1 MVSGV
6 DAWKVVPEENA
17 TSDPLINWQE
27 GQLPST
33 VNDSAR
39 AMMARIKEEFNKGV
53 GNLSVI
59 MLDSSSV
66 EEKNG
71 VINFF
76 FKASSLSSLNN
87 FNFIYFSHDII
98 DSIGSE
104 LTDNKFYRLNAK
116 VTVEDGRTTSVEDFG
131 IRLNFRGLFPD
142 IRSLSS
148 SNIYGLSDQFFA
160 VRFYLV
166 EDVSNRYVTINIRD
180 WERGYSGAVSLLGAI
195 SISGSWSNLRIS
207 YKWESSHFLSLRIS
221 GGMSYRDTWN
231 ELQIRISFSLIESY
245 SNISFQG
252 FSCGINYHDSG
263 SYANTVY
270 AATRPLLY
278 YKDGIIFQIRPNT
291 GSPPSNGGGGQGVM
305 AFIYDIGLSFNSP
318 LSMDAIKDL
327 TKIFPLQIDK
337 VTKWNGR
344 L

>member
-66 EEKNG
+66 EEKTG

-104 LTDNKFYRLNAK
+104 LTDNQFYRLNAK
-116 VTVEDGRTTSVEDFG
+116 VIVEDGRTTSVEDFG
-131 IRLNFRGLFPD
+131 IRLNFRGLFTD

-166 EDVSNRYVTINIRD
+166 EDWSNRYITINIRD
-180 WERGYSGAVSLLGAI
+180 WERGYSGAVSVLGVSAPA
-195 SISGSWSNLRIS
+195 GQWYELRTS

-221 GGMSYRDTWN
+221 GELLYRDTWN
-231 ELQIRISFSLIESY
+231 ELQIKTSLSLIENLSKV
-245 SNISFQG
+245 SFQG
-252 FSCGINYHDSG
+252 FSCGINYSNSG
-263 SYANTVY
+263 IYANTVY
-270 AATRPLLY
+270 AATFPFLQN
-278 YKDGIIFQIRPNT
+278 KGIIFQIRPNT
-291 GSPPSNGGGGQGVM
+291 GAPPNNNNGYRNVM
-305 AFIYDIGLSFNSP
+305 NFIYDIGLSFNSP
-318 LSMDAIKDL
+318 LSMDAINDL